1 MSELNQINF
10 TRGVPADESYPIAEL
25 VDAAATAL
33 RERGTA
39 MLSYGPAL
47 GFAPL
52 REWLARWQ
60 GVQTEQVLTA
70 NGSLQIVE
78 FLCLALISPNDVV
91 FTEAPTYDRTITLL
105 RRHRAEVVGIPL
117 EADGPSLPALEH

>member
-1 MSELNQINF
+1 MSELGQINF

-33 RERGTA
+33 RERGTG

-52 REWLARWQ
+52 RDWLAHWQ
-60 GVQTEQVLTA
+60 GVPTEQVLTA
-70 NGSLQIVE
+70 NGSLQILE
-78 FLCLALISPNDVV
+78 FLCLELISPGGLIFSV
-91 FTEAPTYDRTITLL
+91 APNY
-105 RRHRAEVVGIPL
+105 HP
-117 EADGPSLPALEH
+117 

>member
-10 TRGVPADESYPIAEL
+10 TRGVPADESYPIGEL

-52 REWLARWQ
+52 REWLAQWQ
-60 GVQTEQVLTA
+60 GVKTEQV
-70 NGSLQIVE
+70 QIG
-78 FLCLALISPNDVV
+78 
-91 FTEAPTYDRTITLL
+91 
-105 RRHRAEVVGIPL
+105 RAHV
-117 EADGPSLPALEH
+117 